1 MLARILSGVVFVP
14 VLITLARLGGGWFLF
29 LVNWILTAAI
39 WEFYALMEAKGVH
52 PSKKVGLAAALVLST
67 AVYLTG
73 VDHLGIFLSAF
84 VLTILVRELF
94 RSQEAFPIYDIA
106 TTVFGVVYV
115 GWLLTHLILLRELPR
130 DLGLDASLGGAFV
143 LYTVLVAWCCDT
155 GAFLVGIPL
164 GRTKLLPRVSPA
176 KSIEGAIGGFLA
188 AIGGA
193 LLGRAW
199 FAKYADGTPFLT
211 LEQAVVFG
219 TLLGIASQLGD
230 LVESL
235 LKRDARVKDASS
247 TIPGHGGVLDRFDSL
262 LFSAP
267 VAFYYLRS
275 VVFAR

>member
-1 MLARILSGVVFVP
+1 MRARVLTGILFVP
-14 VLITLARLGGGWFLF
+14 FLILMARVGGGAFLF
-29 LVNWILTAAI
+29 LVNWILAAAI
-39 WEFYALMEAKGVH
+39 WEFYGLMEAKGVN
-52 PSKKVGLAAALVLST
+52 PSKKIGLAAALL
-67 AVYLTG
+67 
-73 VDHLGIFLSAF
+73 LSAVAYATGAAYLGVFLAGF

-94 RSQEAFPIYDIA
+94 RSSPAFPIYDIA

-115 GWLLTHLILLRELPR
+115 GWLLVHLVFLRGLPRELAM
-130 DLGLDASLGGAFV
+130 DDSVGASLV
-143 LYTVLVAWCCDT
+143 LYVFLITWSCDT

-164 GRTKLLPRVSPA
+164 GKTKLLPRVSPG
-176 KSIEGAIGGFLA
+176 KSVEGAIGGFLA

-193 LLGRAW
+193 LLGRWW
-199 FAKYADGTPFLT
+199 FVRTPEGAPL
-211 LEQAVVFG
+211 LSLDHAVALG
-219 TLLGIASQLGD
+219 ALLGIASQLGD

-275 VVFAR
+275 VVFER